1 MYAYVLGLSLLL
13 TLPLYF
19 VTRGAVFKNY
29 KAVLRSMSL
38 PVAVY
43 LIWDIIATHFGHWL
57 FDPAQTSHLRFAG
70 IPIEEYFFF
79 IIIPLCALVTYETVT
94 QFNGDNFHIKG
105 RTIFIGIALYTFVGA
120 VVEMFFRSQRVA
132 KLESPITP
140 WYTFA
145 TFAVMFIFVLWV
157 LNNKERKN
165 VLLSGPSIS
174 TLGICL
180 FFMIFVNGL
189 LTQLSNPVVSYK
201 ANIGVR
207 LYFDIPVEDFFYGTV
222 LLAWILLRYQRE
234 KVRC

>member
-1 MYAYVLGLSLLL
+1 M
-13 TLPLYF
+13 
-19 VTRGAVFKNY
+19 
-29 KAVLRSMSL
+29 
-38 PVAVY
+38 
-43 LIWDIIATHFGHWL
+43 
-57 FDPAQTSHLRFAG
+57 
-70 IPIEEYFFF
+70 
-79 IIIPLCALVTYETVT
+79 
-94 QFNGDNFHIKG
+94 
-105 RTIFIGIALYTFVGA
+105 GA
-120 VVEMFFRSQRVA
+120 VVEIFFLSQRVA

-145 TFAVMFIFVLWV
+145 TLAVALIFILWV
-157 LNNKERKN
+157 LKNKGRKQ

-189 LTQLSNPVVSYK
+189 LTQLSNPIVSYK